1 MIDMR
6 NLHSDID
13 YSAVLV
19 NFNNQKSCNDCD
31 YNHWSIFK
39 DVHLK
44 ISKNR
49 CPICECNLDGS
60 LQRPSNAGQ
69 TSITPTIDHY
79 RPKDTN
85 LYPLLKCDDKNYL
98 LMCKDCNEAYKGNQF
113 PLHNSGDIRDITS
126 TTTDLITTE
135 KPLIVNPIYDE
146 LLELFILVFRLTP
159 SGKKVLELEPKESTG
174 YLYEKAKETI
184 RIFSL
189 GNCEIDVHTN
199 INVQNCRIELLHD
212 HFNKFIKFAELF
224 LNEEFSNAIMNRD
237 GITIHNNN
245 YYREVFSDMKAKKL
259 NKYGFFNFIT
269 EKQYKILVP

>member
-1 MIDMR
+1 
-6 NLHSDID
+6 
-13 YSAVLV
+13 
-19 NFNNQKSCNDCD
+19 
-31 YNHWSIFK
+31 
-39 DVHLK
+39 
-44 ISKNR
+44 
-49 CPICECNLDGS
+49 
-60 LQRPSNAGQ
+60 
-69 TSITPTIDHY
+69 
-79 RPKDTN
+79 
-85 LYPLLKCDDKNYL
+85 
-98 LMCKDCNEAYKGNQF
+98 MCKDCNEAYKGNQF